1 MNKQV
6 ELVEMALNNMSNM
19 ASEWDLNKDLN
30 DKWDKLESQLWEFFG
45 DVYGC
50 YKDYKEGD

>member
-45 DVYGC
+45 DVYG
-50 YKDYKEGD
+50 YYKEGD